1 LLALRTYTLSDQQA
15 FGLEWD
21 HIMRFVT
28 RKEIE
33 YLGSVDGHVTESA
46 ELIDEMC
53 QRLDALRRYD
63 QNFSDSDWHPH
74 ALARD
79 WHPDFR

>member
-1 LLALRTYTLSDQQA
+1 
-15 FGLEWD
+15 
-21 HIMRFVT
+21 MRFVT

-74 ALARD
+74 ALRGGLAIRIFAECAKD
-79 WHPDFR
+79 